1 MGLWRDIARSD
12 VLWHRRRGARR
23 ASSESMTTEEFT
35 VLCEQV
41 LVPRIDQLLLRYHK
55 ETEEM
60 FGTIMRDVL
69 RMSDTLEA
77 FVSAGGPGDRAC
89 TIEQGGACQCQLK
102 KQIIK
107 YLRPY

>member
-1 MGLWRDIARSD
+1 
-12 VLWHRRRGARR
+12 
-23 ASSESMTTEEFT
+23 MTTKEFRE
-35 VLCEQV
+35 LCEKV

-77 FVSAGGPGDRAC
+77 SVSASALDDR
-89 TIEQGGACQCQLK
+89 
-102 KQIIK
+102 
-107 YLRPY
+107 P